1 MLQNILQFYFNLYI
15 KKPLHSKTNYLYK
28 KPITTT
34 IYTESMK
41 NKFSPFI
48 ILLVCVCTPF
58 VACKKQ
64 SLTLDEIKLSVA
76 DSGMIYTNAPFPSC
90 HASTVLSTENGI
102 LAAWF
107 GGTHERHPDVCIYL
121 SALQEN
127 KDWSTP
133 MLVADGIVN
142 DTLRYPCWN
151 PVLYELD
158 NKDIVL
164 FYKVGPSPQEWWGMC
179 KLSKDGGTTWGEAVE
194 LPKGFLGPIKNKAV
208 RLSDGTI
215 LCPSS
220 NETLKEEWTAFVETV
235 DQSLTNWNKYELDND
250 TMNAIQPTILFH
262 PNHTLQMLCRTRN
275 RVVAQSWSVDNG
287 KTWTQLQPSNLP
299 NNNSGVDA
307 VTLPNG
313 IHLLIYNPLLGID
326 YSRDRNKL
334 SIAASID
341 GIEWKDVI
349 SLEDLPEGEFSYPA
363 IIADA
368 TGTIYVTYTYN
379 RKQIKYAK
387 LTLSEQHVDI

>member
-1 MLQNILQFYFNLYI
+1 M
-15 KKPLHSKTNYLYK
+15 
-28 KPITTT
+28 
-34 IYTESMK
+34 
-41 NKFSPFI
+41 
-48 ILLVCVCTPF
+48 
-58 VACKKQ
+58 
-64 SLTLDEIKLSVA
+64 
-76 DSGMIYTNAPFPSC
+76 
-90 HASTVLSTENGI
+90 
-102 LAAWF
+102 
-107 GGTHERHPDVCIYL
+107 
-121 SALQEN
+121 
-127 KDWSTP
+127 
-133 MLVADGIVN
+133 VADGIVN

-164 FYKVGPSPQEWWGMC
+164 FYKVGPSPQEWWGVY

-208 RLSDGTI
+208 RLADGTI

-220 NETLKEEWTAFVETV
+220 NETLKEEWTSFVETV
-235 DQSLTNWNKYELDND
+235 DQSMTNWNKYELDND

-262 PNHTLQMLCRTRN
+262 PNNTLQMLCRTRN
-275 RVVAQSWSVDNG
+275 RVVAQAWSVDNG
-287 KTWTQLQPSNLP
+287 KTWTKLQPSNLP

-334 SIAASID
+334 SIAASTD
-341 GIEWKDVI
+341 GIHWKDVI
-349 SLEDLPEGEFSYPA
+349 SLEDQPEGEFSYPA
-363 IIADA
+363 MIVDA

-379 RKQIKYAK
+379 REQIKYAK
-387 LTLSEQHVDI
+387 LTLSE